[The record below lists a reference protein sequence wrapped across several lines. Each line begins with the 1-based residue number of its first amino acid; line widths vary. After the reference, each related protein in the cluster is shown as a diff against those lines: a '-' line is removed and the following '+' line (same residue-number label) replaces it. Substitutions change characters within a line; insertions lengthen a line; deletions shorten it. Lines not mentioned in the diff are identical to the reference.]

1 MKKHYIYINSFW
13 GGFVNKTDANHIGF
27 FETLFKKTA
36 IKNFEITSDINKA
49 TILLESIFG
58 NSLCFAKTWDYK
70 FHYSGEPIS
79 NNHNNYTIA
88 LDSEHGNDKN
98 NVVDLPL
105 FVYYIHQ
112 NNYLERLLQKPLI
125 GKSQIPTKFCC
136 FIVSNGNCI
145 VRNEMFR
152 ALNNYKRVDSYGKY
166 CNNMSHTINH
176 GYWTEEY
183 RDIIRKYK
191 FIICFENTKKG
202 TYITEKIINP
212 YLSNI
217 IPIYWGTHNVKKV
230 LNTDSFLF
238 LNDETSKSSFIDLIN
253 KVVEL
258 DTDDEKY
265 LKMVN
270 APVFTND
277 NLSYWNDNYTIECMA
292 KKIDLFL

>member
-1 MKKHYIYINSFW
+1 MNEY
-13 GGFVNKTDANHIGF
+13 
-27 FETLFKKTA
+27 L
-36 IKNFEITSDINKA
+36 NF
-49 TILLESIFG
+49 
-58 NSLCFAKTWDYK
+58 
-70 FHYSGEPIS
+70 
-79 NNHNNYTIA
+79 
-88 LDSEHGNDKN
+88 
-98 NVVDLPL
+98 
-105 FVYYIHQ
+105 
-112 NNYLERLLQKPLI
+112 I
-125 GKSQIPTKFCC
+125 GK
-136 FIVSNGNCI
+136 
-145 VRNEMFR
+145 
-152 ALNNYKRVDSYGKY
+152 
-166 CNNMSHTINH
+166 H
-176 GYWTEEY
+176 
-183 RDIIRKYK
+183 K

-217 IPIYWGTHNVKKV
+217 IPIYWGTQYVKKV

-277 NLSYWNDNYTIECMA
+277 NLSYWNDNYTIERMA